1 MAIADTSAAIRPM
14 RCGDLQRVRLCG
26 NIRSNVEVMQNRRTV
41 PSTRGWWALIP
52 LGAGLSL
59 LPMGAKTG
67 VGPGA
72 VADSA
77 VVVLLGTGFP
87 RPDPHASG
95 PATAIV
101 VGARVFLVDVG
112 PGVERQLAAAGL
124 PIDGVEATFIT
135 HLHSDHT
142 LGYPDLILTSWV
154 MGRRRPLAVYGPPGL
169 QAMTDH
175 LIAAYAEDIRI
186 RTQGLER
193 EPANGYQV
201 AVHEISPGVIYDSGG
216 VRVTAIPVLHGSWAH
231 AYGYRFDTPG
241 RVIVVS
247 GDTRPAPALAA
258 AAAGVDV
265 LVHEVYYGANI
276 RAEPRPGGDLWPQ
289 YIRQFHTSDSE
300 LGAIAA
306 RAKPKL
312 LVLTHILRYGASD
325 STLLAAIRRGGY
337 EGRVAVG
344 HDLDRY

>member
-1 MAIADTSAAIRPM
+1 M
-14 RCGDLQRVRLCG
+14 RSV
-26 NIRSNVEVMQNRRTV
+26 
-41 PSTRGWWALIP
+41 TRGRALAMTRSASGGALA
-52 LGAGLSL
+52 LGAFSAL
-59 LPMGAKTG
+59 LAAGGAQSAGRATMA
-67 VGPGA
+67 PGG
-72 VADSA
+72 DTA

-101 VGARVFLVDVG
+101 IGRRVFLIDAG

-124 PIDGVEATFIT
+124 PINGVEATFIT

-154 MGRRRPLAVYGPPGL
+154 MGRRRPLEVYGPPGL
-169 QAMTDH
+169 HAMTDH
-175 LIAAYAEDIRI
+175 LLAAYAEDIRV
-186 RTQGLER
+186 RTEGLER
-193 EPANGYQV
+193 EPADGYRV
-201 AVHEISPGVIYDSGG
+201 SVHEVRPGSIYDSAG
-216 VRVTAIPVLHGSWAH
+216 VRVTAVPVLHGSWTYAF
-231 AYGYRFDTPG
+231 GYRFETPH

-247 GDTRPAPALAA
+247 GDTRPAPALMQAA
-258 AAAGVDV
+258 RGADV

-276 RAEPRPGGDLWPQ
+276 RAEARPGGDLWPK
-289 YIRQFHTSDSE
+289 YMREFHTSDSE

-306 RAKPKL
+306 RVQPKL

-325 STLLAAIRRGGY
+325 SALLARVRKGGY
-337 EGRVAVG
+337 VGPTAVG

>member
-1 MAIADTSAAIRPM
+1 MLIPAGAALSLAQS
-14 RCGDLQRVRLCG
+14 GTRVRDQP
-26 NIRSNVEVMQNRRTV
+26 EAT
-41 PSTRGWWALIP
+41 P
-52 LGAGLSL
+52 
-59 LPMGAKTG
+59 
-67 VGPGA
+67 
-72 VADSA
+72 DSA

-87 RPDPHASG
+87 QPNPHAQG

-101 VGARVFLVDVG
+101 VGSRVFLVDAG

-169 QAMTDH
+169 KAMTDH
-175 LIAAYAEDIRI
+175 LLAAYAEDIRI
-186 RTQGLER
+186 RTEGLER
-193 EPANGYQV
+193 ETADGYRV
-201 AVHEISPGVIYDSGG
+201 AAHEITPGVIYDSAG

-231 AYGYRFDTPG
+231 AFGYRFDTPG

-247 GDTRPAPALAA
+247 GDTRPAPALTAA
-258 AAAGVDV
+258 STGVDV
-265 LVHEVYYGANI
+265 LVHEVYYSANL
-276 RAEPRPGGDLWPQ
+276 RPEPRPGGDLWPQ
-289 YIRQFHTSDSE
+289 YMRQFHTSDSE

-312 LVLTHILRYGASD
+312 LVLTHVLRYGASD
-325 STLLAAIRRGGY
+325 SALLAGLRRGGY
-337 EGRVAVG
+337 NGPAAVG